1 MRKVPISPLYP
12 SVFSQA
18 RAVFHHWVSRWRIWL
33 SPVSPTAVRQKAVL
47 PKASLQEGNTD
58 GEISSW
64 GKGCTS
70 HGKRAARV
78 MHWLDVVNMA
88 KTRGLQLQRTMA
100 LPKGADGQKCKCEK
114 ALEVMKGS
122 NGKWWR
128 MGGTWQLTGESWA
141 PFGFLF
147 SYRCGWKFQWN

>member
-1 MRKVPISPLYP
+1 MGRS
-12 SVFSQA
+12 
-18 RAVFHHWVSRWRIWL
+18 
-33 SPVSPTAVRQKAVL
+33 L
-47 PKASLQEGNTD
+47 PEA
-58 GEISSW
+58 
-64 GKGCTS
+64 KGCTS

-122 NGKWWR
+122 NGK
-128 MGGTWQLTGESWA
+128 
-141 PFGFLF
+141 
-147 SYRCGWKFQWN
+147 